1 MSNDSFRLIY
11 ILLAL
16 NSFVQVRGKTFFT
29 TKEIQ
34 ITYWCTWN
42 LLPFV
47 LFDAK
52 LDTDQ
57 PVISCHF
64 LLSWSSSNLS
74 FWHVSVLLLD
84 NSLLQNKVL
93 FLSNLKSFK
102 IYIWTRSDARLCI
115 SRLFSAR
122 NAGACCILSC
132 VLRPSFYLNI
142 YQLQIFVSC
151 ILKICDDQR
160 ANHFLESKVKVIFV
174 GSF

>member
-102 IYIWTRSDARLCI
+102 IYIWTRSDSPSLYIATV
-115 SRLFSAR
+115 FSAKCR
-122 NAGACCILSC
+122 SLLYI
-132 VLRPSFYLNI
+132 VLCSET
-142 YQLQIFVSC
+142 IFLFEYIS
-151 ILKICDDQR
+151 I
-160 ANHFLESKVKVIFV
+160 ANFCFMHSKNLRRSKGKPLPGV
-174 GSF
+174 